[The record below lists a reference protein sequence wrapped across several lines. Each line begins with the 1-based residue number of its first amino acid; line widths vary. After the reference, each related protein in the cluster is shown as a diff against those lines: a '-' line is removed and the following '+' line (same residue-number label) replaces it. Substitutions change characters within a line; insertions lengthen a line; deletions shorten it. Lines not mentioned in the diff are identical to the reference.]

1 MPNNMK
7 QYRKT
12 FLAPLETDLRNH
24 NSPSYAAAHRK
35 ILTHFSELG
44 HE

>member
-12 FLAPLETDLRNH
+12 FLAPLETDLH
-24 NSPSYAAAHRK
+24 NQNSLLMRQPIAKS
-35 ILTHFSELG
+35 
-44 HE
+44 